1 MREYELMFVLT
12 PELQEDGVTAAA
24 ERVTSLI
31 TNRGGEITKVD
42 TWGRR
47 RMAYPI
53 RHQLDGLYT
62 VMRFRLEAN
71 LTDELDRNLRLNES
85 VLRHLIVRAEEV
97 RRAGRQ
103 EAPGHVQPHRVVAGE
118 PGGGQRDEEQARED
132 PAPRPYASASQQ
144 APDRDAA
151 ALGALLDGGRR
162 ASRRPAR
169 ARLGGAVTHTS
180 PADR

>member
-12 PELQEDGVTAAA
+12 PDLQEDGVTATT
-24 ERVTSLI
+24 ERINALI

-53 RHQLDGLYT
+53 QRHPDGLYT
-62 VMRFRLEAN
+62 VMRFRLDAN

-97 RRAGRQ
+97 
-103 EAPGHVQPHRVVAGE
+103 
-118 PGGGQRDEEQARED
+118 
-132 PAPRPYASASQQ
+132 PAPRTI
-144 APDRDAA
+144 
-151 ALGALLDGGRR
+151 RR
-162 ASRRPAR
+162 VS
-169 ARLGGAVTHTS
+169 VEETKE
-180 PADR
+180 